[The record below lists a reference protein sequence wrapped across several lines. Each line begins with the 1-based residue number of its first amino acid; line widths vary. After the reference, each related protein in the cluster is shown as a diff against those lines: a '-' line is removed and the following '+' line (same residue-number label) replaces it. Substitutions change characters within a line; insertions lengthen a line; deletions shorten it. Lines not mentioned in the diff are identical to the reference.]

1 MSVKKYDD
9 SNILLYSFIKYF
21 IQGLI
26 IAFIALLIQ
35 NNRFDVAK
43 LLTLT
48 ILIVLILYLLDL
60 LSNKFSIYQNGNKI
74 GLNNSNDF
82 MLL

>member
-26 IAFIALLIQ
+26 IAFIELLIQ
-35 NNRFDVAK
+35 NNSFDVAK